1 MDVRAERSGRGTSS
15 RTRVVAWA
23 LWIVTMTMTVGAL
36 VLVWLNRAL
45 SEDTWFVVV
54 AIILVLGYA
63 TTGVV
68 LASRFPRNPIGWLFM
83 IAGFAFISGG
93 VVDEWGRYALITESG
108 SLPDFAVWLGTWA
121 SVPAAV
127 IPLIFLL
134 FPDGHPPTPR
144 WRPLVVVLVACTAI
158 AVVVAMFRTS
168 TVSFGE
174 ADTVVDV
181 ANPYTVPLFEGTV
194 GTILAWGAGLA
205 LLAGSFAAVASL
217 VLRFRRAEGETR
229 QQIRWLATAAA
240 MAGLSLIAVIV
251 TGIIAGE
258 DGTSTANDVAFFC
271 LVVSAG
277 VGVPVATG
285 IGVLKYRLYDL
296 EIVVKKTLVFAVV
309 ATLLTALYGFL
320 LFLVPV
326 LVVGVGSGTGF
337 SPWQF
342 LVTILIALSFAPIRR
357 RARALADR
365 IVYGGRATPYEVLS
379 DFSERLGETY
389 STDDVLPRM
398 TQLLA
403 ASTGASQVV
412 VLLKSGER
420 LVPSTTWPE
429 GVDGAPPTAPDRD
442 LEVFPVIHQGEELG
456 AIVLRMTARDP
467 MNPSKE
473 QLVRDVASQA
483 GLVLRNVRLISDL
496 RESRRRIVT
505 AQDERA
511 KRLERDIHDGAQ
523 QQLVALA
530 VRLRLAEQMIDRD
543 PARVRPMLA
552 ELQDEANGALEN
564 MRDLARGIYPPLL
577 ADKGLAAALEAQARK
592 AALPV
597 TIEGDGSGRYR
608 ADVEATV
615 YFCTLEALQ
624 NVAKYAQASVVTVS
638 LHPGEG
644 ELTFRIVDDGRGFD
658 PSATTAGTGIQG
670 MRDRVE
676 ALGGSLTI
684 ESASGRGVTVTG
696 RVPTG

>member
-1 MDVRAERSGRGTSS
+1 
-15 RTRVVAWA
+15 
-23 LWIVTMTMTVGAL
+23 
-36 VLVWLNRAL
+36 
-45 SEDTWFVVV
+45 
-54 AIILVLGYA
+54 
-63 TTGVV
+63 
-68 LASRFPRNPIGWLFM
+68 M
-83 IAGFAFISGG
+83 IAGLAFVLGG
-93 VVDEWGRYALITESG
+93 FVDEWGRYALLTERG
-108 SLPDFAVWLGTWA
+108 SFPDFAVWLGAWA

-134 FPDGHPPTPR
+134 FPDGHPPSPR
-144 WRPLVVVLVACTAI
+144 WRPVGVLLVACTAT
-158 AVVVAMFRTS
+158 AVMVAMFRTS
-168 TVSFGE
+168 VVSFGE
-174 ADTVVDV
+174 DAGTVVDV
-181 ANPYTVPLFEGTV
+181 ANPYTIPIFEGTV
-194 GTILAWGAGLA
+194 GAILSWGAGLA

-229 QQIRWLATAAA
+229 QQIRWLATAAGA
-240 MAGLSLIAVIV
+240 TGLSLIAVIV
-251 TGIIAGE
+251 TGILAGE

-326 LVVGVGSGTGF
+326 LVVGVGSGSGF

-342 LVTILIALSFAPIRR
+342 AVTMVIALSFAPIRR

-398 TQLLA
+398 AQLLG
-403 ASTGASQVV
+403 ASTGAVEV
-412 VLLKSGER
+412 MILLKTGER
-420 LVPSTTWPE
+420 LVPSTTWPARA
-429 GVDGAPPTAPDRD
+429 GGSLTAPDD
-442 LEVFPVIHQGEELG
+442 QGLEVFPVVHQGEELG
-456 AIVLRMTARDP
+456 AITLRMTARDP
-467 MNPSKE
+467 MNPTKE

-530 VRLRLAEQMIDRD
+530 VRLRLAEQMMDRD

-577 ADKGLAAALEAQARK
+577 ADKGLTAALEAQARK

-597 TIEGDGSGRYR
+597 TIEADGAGRYR

-624 NVAKYAQASVVTVS
+624 NVAKYAEATHVVVTLAEHDDEVRFS
-638 LHPGEG
+638 
-644 ELTFRIVDDGRGFD
+644 VQDDGVGFERD
-658 PSATTAGTGIQG
+658 AVELGSGMRNMQDRLAAIGGGLEIRSTLGAGTTVIGHVPS
-670 MRDRVE
+670 MLATR
-676 ALGGSLTI
+676 AL
-684 ESASGRGVTVTG
+684 AGVA
-696 RVPTG
+696 